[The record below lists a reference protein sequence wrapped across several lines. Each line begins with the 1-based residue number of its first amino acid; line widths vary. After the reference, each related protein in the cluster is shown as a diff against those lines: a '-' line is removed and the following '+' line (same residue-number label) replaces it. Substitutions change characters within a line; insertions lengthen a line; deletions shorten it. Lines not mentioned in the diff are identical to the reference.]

1 MRELPDIRTASLE
14 DVPALIGLRERMLIE
29 LGSDDPER
37 LADLAERSKPWI
49 EQAFA
54 EDRALGWIADRDG
67 TVVGG
72 MMMTLTE
79 TLPQYRSP
87 NGKVASIL
95 GLFVEPNERGAGLAR
110 TMVQL
115 AIEHARKWGA
125 DVVLL
130 HAANKAR
137 PLYERLGF
145 VATKEMRLQFSEVD
159 AANPCG
165 ECGV

>member
-37 LADLAERSKPWI
+37 LADLAERSRPWI

-54 EDRALGWIADRDG
+54 EGRALGWVATRDG
-67 TVVGG
+67 KIVGG
-72 MMMTLTE
+72 MMMTLAE

-87 NGKVASIL
+87 NGKVAGIL
-95 GLFVEPNERGAGLAR
+95 GLFVEPAERGVGLAGA
-110 TMVQL
+110 MVER
-115 AIEHARKWGA
+115 AVEHAREWGA

-159 AANPCG
+159 VMNSCG